1 MHIYQIKTYIGT
13 LSTIAF
19 LLTSCAQIQTQS
31 VTRQA
36 LGTPLL
42 ASTGS
47 VIFRLDKTS
56 DLPNVFGK
64 ADIYGG
70 KIDRG
75 FTEVRIVSIDSGT
88 SFTLSITDLDK
99 ASTETVMERYV
110 ARKSEVSV
118 TTNVNVGSRQTTLPA
133 NRVSID
139 FSKVKM
145 FAVSGY
151 VIRFVS
157 FDGVNLT
164 YLVEKQ

>member
-1 MHIYQIKTYIGT
+1 MRNQVILLI
-13 LSTIAF
+13 LSMGF
-19 LLTSCAQIQTQS
+19 LYGCAPIQTQS
-31 VTRQA
+31 VTRQSI
-36 LGTPLL
+36 GVPLI

-47 VIFRLDKTS
+47 VLFRLDKSS

-75 FTEVRIVSIDSGT
+75 FTEVRIVSIDSNT
-88 SFTLSITDLDK
+88 SFTLAVSDIEKT
-99 ASTETVMERYV
+99 STETVMDRYQPYMTDNGSV
-110 ARKSEVSV
+110 NV
-118 TTNVNVGSRQTTLPA
+118 TTNVNVDTQQTKAPPSK
-133 NRVSID
+133 VSID

-151 VIRFVS
+151 LIRFVD

-164 YLVEKQ
+164 YKIEKQQ